1 MAINSKVFDDSSSI
15 ATAPPSQ
22 SSVFSFGRMK
32 QKRAAVLS
40 RIRDI
45 VLAPNFNPSSVTPN
59 LNACAAALPAAE
71 LSNILT
77 QLNIEGHTAL
87 YWAIVNNRPQALWA
101 FNKFISCYSPVCTS
115 DLCIACMITS
125 DHAMFMQLNLGRRS
139 EQMRLRGLLGCP
151 PDGIQVH
158 TCDEFTNQFNVVL
171 GIRMFQKRLRTAT
184 GNKWYHEFV
193 AGGRI
198 WWLRFKKLNESSNGI
213 WHVDIGLCQHSEPA
227 RLNAVLLIEAH
238 SRKPGC
244 ATPPEALKI
253 PLSLTDTQF
262 LALAPWK
269 SPEGIDYV
277 LPPKMTWS
285 ISKELGDWVMHNT
298 TEYVDHEGTLH
309 AKLEVTLL

>member
-1 MAINSKVFDDSSSI
+1 
-15 ATAPPSQ
+15 
-22 SSVFSFGRMK
+22 
-32 QKRAAVLS
+32 
-40 RIRDI
+40 DI

-101 FNKFISCYSPVCTS
+101 FNKFISCYSLVCTS
-115 DLCIACMITS
+115 DLRIACMITS
-125 DHAMFMQLNLGRRS
+125 DHAMFTQLNLGHRKPLIWILGS

-151 PDGIQVH
+151 PDEIQVN
-158 TCDEFTNQFNVVL
+158 TCDELTNQFNIVF

-184 GNKWYHEFV
+184 ENKWHYEFV

-198 WWLRFKKLNESSNGI
+198 WWLRFILLQPSNGL
-213 WHVDIGLCQHSEPA
+213 WSAEIGLWEHSQPA
-227 RLNAVLLIEAH
+227 RLDAVLLIEAH
-238 SRKPGC
+238 SRKPGR

-253 PLSLTDTQF
+253 PLTLTGTNF

-269 SPEGIDYV
+269 
-277 LPPKMTWS
+277 
-285 ISKELGDWVMHNT
+285 
-298 TEYVDHEGTLH
+298 
-309 AKLEVTLL
+309 